1 MKKLMIALV
10 AGCAAVGSAFATPTW
25 ARLTTV
31 GPEGVT
37 EEQYAGN
44 FSAYL
49 CTVEA
54 AKTYFGGASTVEGIG
69 AWLTASAANYEGGLD
84 ALKKGADT
92 AMGYYGFDDGAYTF
106 TKYFN
111 PTVPLAGEYVALV
124 TYTGAKQTTVIQGL
138 LDKGSL
144 RLSLLNDGKALS
156 DKEAASRNGHLEW
169 DEATNTLYY
178 KQDGQFGFAVIVK

>member
-31 GPEGVT
+31 GPEDVT
-37 EEQYAGN
+37 EEQYTGN

-69 AWLTASAANYEGGLD
+69 AWLTASAANYEGGLS
-84 ALKKGADT
+84 ALKDANT

-111 PTVPLAGEYVALV
+111 PTAPLVGDYVALV
-124 TYTGAKQTTVIQGL
+124 TYTGATGELFSLFTGAAAGGNLGIVSINPTWTTAVPEPTSGL
-138 LDKGSL
+138 LLLLGVAGLAL
-144 RLSLLNDGKALS
+144 RRRKA
-156 DKEAASRNGHLEW
+156 A
-169 DEATNTLYY
+169 
-178 KQDGQFGFAVIVK
+178 